1 MTTKKEK
8 DLVEEMI
15 ERKVRALIFR
25 IVFLCRGMTTR
36 KLAKKL
42 GVSQGYISQLIQI
55 HGKKRNKKILKKIA
69 KILSIPEESGYINI
83 YELDLNKLVKEYEE
97 NLRKKFKK
105 RE

>member
-42 GVSQGYISQLIQI
+42 GVSQGYISQLI
-55 HGKKRNKKILKKIA
+55 HGKKRNKKILKKLQ
-69 KILSIPEESGYINI
+69 KFCPFQ
-83 YELDLNKLVKEYEE
+83 
-97 NLRKKFKK
+97 KKAGT
-105 RE
+105 